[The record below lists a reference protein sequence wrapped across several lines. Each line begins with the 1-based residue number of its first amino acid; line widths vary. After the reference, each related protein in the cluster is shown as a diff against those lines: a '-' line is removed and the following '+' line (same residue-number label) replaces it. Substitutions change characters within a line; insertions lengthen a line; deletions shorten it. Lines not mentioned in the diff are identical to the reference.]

1 MAESTIKKH
10 GYSIIPISL
19 TPASIG
25 AGTTQTFYNNSYK
38 NSAVVGYALYG
49 VASYNLAVTQLY
61 CDSSGLIMVIK
72 NNGSASVTPS
82 SIIVMLL
89 QE

>member
-10 GYSIIPISL
+10 GYSIITVPL
-19 TPASIG
+19 TPAAIG
-25 AGTTQTFYNNSYK
+25 AGQTQTFYDNSYK
-38 NSAVVGYALYG
+38 NCAVVGYALYG
-49 VASYNLAVTQLY
+49 VASYNLAVTQLF
-61 CDSSGLIMVIK
+61 CGSGGITMVVK

-82 SIIVMLL
+82 SISVMIL